1 MRCPNS
7 KDRSISRAS
16 LCEMLRNP
24 IPKRM
29 GQCDQSWEIQ
39 VKITKK
45 AQRAVLKDIR
55 KQLVWIED
63 AIKAGDQ
70 NWIDI
75 YANQLA
81 ATATSLH
88 SETMSESQ
96 HY

>member
-1 MRCPNS
+1 
-7 KDRSISRAS
+7 
-16 LCEMLRNP
+16 
-24 IPKRM
+24 
-29 GQCDQSWEIQ
+29 

-55 KQLVWIED
+55 KQLVWVEA

-81 ATATSLH
+81 GTASLLH
-88 SETMSESQ
+88 SETMRDSEETK
-96 HY
+96 